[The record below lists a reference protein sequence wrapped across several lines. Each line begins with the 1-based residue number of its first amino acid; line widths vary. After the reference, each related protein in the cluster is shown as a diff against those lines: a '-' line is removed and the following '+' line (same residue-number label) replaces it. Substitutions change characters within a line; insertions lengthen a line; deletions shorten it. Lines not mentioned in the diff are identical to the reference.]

1 MDLMEKL
8 KMHRILE
15 VLKDVKEHRQALS
28 DGVHYSEVYNWEQK
42 YNKLVMELIDA
53 LDENPQIS

>member
-1 MDLMEKL
+1 MEKVKNLL
-8 KMHRILE
+8 KQ
-15 VLKDVKEHRQALS
+15 LKDHRQALS
-28 DGVHYSEVYNWEQK
+28 DGVHYTEVYNWEVK